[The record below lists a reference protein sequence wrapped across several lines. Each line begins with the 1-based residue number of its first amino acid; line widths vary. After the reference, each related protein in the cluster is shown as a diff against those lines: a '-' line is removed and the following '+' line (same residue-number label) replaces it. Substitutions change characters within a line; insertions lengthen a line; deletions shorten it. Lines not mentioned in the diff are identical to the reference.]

1 MHQRDAQANLK
12 ENHMRR
18 FVSAA
23 AAVLALSI
31 PLTAATVGF
40 AGTAGAVS
48 KITCTSL
55 KGTIT
60 GTVTIGAC
68 TPSGGPGYKTASGSA
83 ASLAGGGKIT
93 WKTSKATTTIGNT
106 SAKQVTPNKCPAGS
120 TEYAFTGKVTAA
132 STKGVGIPAKGDAVS
147 AKACV
152 SAAGNITILKGTT
165 MKL

>member
-1 MHQRDAQANLK
+1 
-12 ENHMRR
+12 MRR

-40 AGTAGAVS
+40 AGTAGAAS

-60 GTVTIGAC
+60 GTVTIGSC
-68 TPSGGPGYKTASGSA
+68 TPSGGKGYKTASGSA
-83 ASLAGGGKIT
+83 SSLAGGGNIT
-93 WKTSKATTTIGNT
+93 WKSSKATTTIGDT
-106 SAKQVTPNKCPAGS
+106 SAKQVTPDKCATGS
-120 TEYAFTGKVTAA
+120 SEYSFTGKVTAA
-132 STKGVGIPAKGDAVS
+132 STKGVGIPAKKDAVS

-152 SAAGNITILKGTT
+152 SATGNITILKGTT